1 MQGFR
6 DEAALENT
14 LSHPSEADIAV
25 VRSLPGNFLI
35 LGAGGKMGPTLAMRI
50 QKAINAVGSSQQ
62 VVAVSRFSEA
72 RTREALVA
80 SLVNKALQGDI
91 RASSLL
97 IALIQ
102 RVEAEHRPADRQEQM
117 LEATDKAIIA
127 AFIARTERDDG
138 PGA

>member
-1 MQGFR
+1 MSRASKGRGDYKVGYGKPPEHTRFR
-6 DEAALENT
+6 PGQSGNPAGRPRAARNLSTLLE
-14 LSHPSEADIAV
+14 SELKKPV
-25 VRSLPGNFLI
+25 TVREGGSVRS
-35 LGAGGKMGPTLAMRI
+35 
-50 QKAINAVGSSQQ
+50 
-62 VVAVSRFSEA
+62 VAK
-72 RTREALVA
+72 REALVA